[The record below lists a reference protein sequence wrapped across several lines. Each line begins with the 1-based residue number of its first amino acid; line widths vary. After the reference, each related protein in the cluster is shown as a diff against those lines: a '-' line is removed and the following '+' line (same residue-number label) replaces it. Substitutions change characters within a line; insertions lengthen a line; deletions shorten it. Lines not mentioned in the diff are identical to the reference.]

1 MGKTYQLKRDLK
13 TRHLTMMALGGT
25 IGTGLFLASGNV
37 IHTAGP
43 GGAVLGYL
51 VVAILVYF
59 VMTSLGEM
67 ATFSPVTGSF
77 CEYSSKYVDKAFGFS
92 MSWNYWLN
100 WVLVVASEVI
110 AAGLVMQ
117 FWFPTISVWF
127 WSSLF
132 FILILILNLVG
143 VKLYGEAEYW
153 LSFIKLSVVVIFLIV
168 GALAIFGLVGHH
180 GPVGFKN
187 ITLGDAPFHAGW
199 SGFVTAFFVIGYT
212 FQGTELVGIAA
223 GEAHAPKSSI
233 SKAVK
238 RIFWRIF
245 LFYILTIIVISFL
258 IPYTSDLLVNS
269 NSKVTESP
277 FTMVFAS
284 AGFKYAASIMNLVI
298 ITAII
303 STANASLYT
312 ASRVLWHIGNIK
324 EGPRFL
330 RKTSLAGVPILSILI
345 SALFAVLCV
354 ISSVIGSGAVFTW
367 LLNVISLAGYIAWFG
382 ICLSHY
388 RFRKAYLLQQRDL
401 QDLHYRAAWFP
412 FAPLFAMTL
421 IVIIII
427 GQEVIALINHTA
439 SWSQFIATYI
449 GLVVFFLLFFI
460 YKWSKKTKLIKLQ
473 HCNLKTSID

>member
-1 MGKTYQLKRDLK
+1 MQQTNQLKRDLK

-25 IGTGLFLASGNV
+25 IGTGLFLASGSV

-43 GGAVLGYL
+43 GGAILGYL
-51 VVAILVYF
+51 VVAVLVYF

-77 CEYSSKYVDKAFGFS
+77 CEYSNKYVDRAFGFS

-117 FWFPTISVWF
+117 FWFPTVSVWV

-132 FILILILNLVG
+132 FVLILILNLVG
-143 VKLYGEAEYW
+143 VKIYGEAEYW
-153 LSFIKLSVVVIFLIV
+153 LSFIKLSVVVIFVVV
-168 GALAIFGLVGHH
+168 GALTIFGLASHH

-199 SGFVTAFFVIGYT
+199 SGFVAAFLVIGYT
-212 FQGTELVGIAA
+212 FQGTELVGVAV
-223 GEAHAPKSSI
+223 GETDSPRKSI

-238 RIFWRIF
+238 RIFWRIL
-245 LFYILTIIVISFL
+245 LFYILTITVISFL
-258 IPYTSDLLVNS
+258 IPYTSDLLVNA
-269 NSKVTESP
+269 NSKVTQSP

-312 ASRVLWHIGNIK
+312 ASRVLWHIGNTK
-324 EGPRFL
+324 DGPCFL
-330 RKTSLAGVPILSILI
+330 HKTNLKGIPVIGILM
-345 SALFAVLCV
+345 SALFAALCV
-354 ISSVIGSGAVFTW
+354 VSSVVGSGAVFAW
-367 LLNVISLAGYIAWFG
+367 LLNVISLAGYVAWFG
-382 ICLSHY
+382 ICLSYY
-388 RFRKAYLLQQRDL
+388 RFRKAYMLQQKDL
-401 QDLHYRAAWFP
+401 AALHYRAAWFP
-412 FAPLFAMTL
+412 FAPLLAMAL
-421 IVIIII
+421 IIVIAVA
-427 GQEVIALINHTA
+427 QEVMVIVQHKA
-439 SWSQFIATYI
+439 SWSQFVATYI
-449 GLVVFFLLFFI
+449 GLLVFFVLFFA
-460 YKWSKKTKLIKLQ
+460 YKFVKKTKFIKLQ
-473 HCNLKTSID
+473 HCSLDAQN